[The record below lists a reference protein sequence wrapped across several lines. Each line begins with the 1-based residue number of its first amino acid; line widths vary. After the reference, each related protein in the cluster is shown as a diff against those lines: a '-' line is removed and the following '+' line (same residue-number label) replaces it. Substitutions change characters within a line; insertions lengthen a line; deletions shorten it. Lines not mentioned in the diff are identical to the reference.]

1 MELMEVVDGRCVDGH
16 EYASWNSWKSW
27 KEGVCM
33 GMNMLH
39 GTHGS
44 HGRKGVKGLPNFKCL
59 VTQLATCGHT
69 PDCTM
74 GGFPSLPRRVCAMA
88 ASSLSALHDDRFPF
102 LRFARRVCAVCTPIS
117 FAS

>member
-1 MELMEVVDGRCVDGH
+1 MEGPWMVVSCFMELMEVVDGRSVDGH

-44 HGRKGVKGLPNFKCL
+44 HGRKGVKGFFSQSPNSVKWIAELCF
-59 VTQLATCGHT
+59 
-69 PDCTM
+69 
-74 GGFPSLPRRVCAMA
+74 
-88 ASSLSALHDDRFPF
+88 
-102 LRFARRVCAVCTPIS
+102 
-117 FAS
+117 